1 MEIDKH
7 GLIRA
12 GNQFFIGG
20 YPAKSETAPP
30 ENIESDYVVVSRRL
44 SIQFRVRWNLFKLVA
59 SVILLVAA
67 KDVSGQEALRLSQ
80 AGDLAAESQQR
91 ANSTI
96 GYYNL
101 LLGPTAWRF
110 SSGLGTEFNDNV
122 RSQPHGES
130 DFILLPRLDTQI
142 HWPVTLKNSLD
153 ISLGAGYSQ
162 YLQHQDLS
170 QFFITPGSGLSFD
183 VYVGD
188 FKINLH
194 DRITITQYSYQNPGV
209 NGGNQNQINL
219 QNTIGTSALWDLDQ
233 VVANFGF
240 DHVNYASLASGQ
252 NSQPDSASEN
262 IFVNTGIRV
271 RPELLIGLEAGGT
284 LINYSQTTSTN
295 TYPTP
300 NAVQWST
307 GVFGSAKVSDYIDV
321 RLDAGFTDYIPEHTG
336 TNQVTQNSSGLYFSF
351 TLTHRVNQFMN
362 YNLSAGRSTDLSAYG
377 QAQNYTYV
385 NLNPNWNLFKKYTVS
400 TPVSWRQGTRVNN
413 YATGGN
419 SADYQ
424 QLQLGLTVGRS
435 LTQKLS
441 ASIGYQFVRE
451 TSGEASLN
459 YTVDI
464 VSLNLNYR
472 F

>member
-1 MEIDKH
+1 
-7 GLIRA
+7 
-12 GNQFFIGG
+12 
-20 YPAKSETAPP
+20 
-30 ENIESDYVVVSRRL
+30 VSRRP
-44 SIQFRVRWNLFKLVA
+44 SIPFRARWNLFKLVTG
-59 SVILLVAA
+59 VVLLVAA
-67 KDVSGQEALRLSQ
+67 KSAFGQEALRLSQ
-80 AGDLAAESQQR
+80 AGDLAAEFQHR
-91 ANSTI
+91 ANSTL

-110 SSGLGTEFNDNV
+110 SSGLGVEFNDNV

-130 DFILLPRLDTQI
+130 DFIFLPRLDTQM
-142 HWPVTLKNSLD
+142 HWPVTLNNSLD

-194 DRITITQYSYQNPGV
+194 ERITITQYSYQNPGV
-209 NGGNQNQINL
+209 NGGNQNQVNL

-240 DHVNYASLASGQ
+240 DHVNYASLSSGQ

-262 IFVNTGIRV
+262 IFVNSGIRV

-284 LINYSQTTSTN
+284 LINYSQNTSTN
-295 TYPTP
+295 TFPTP

-307 GVFGSAKVSDYIDV
+307 GAFGSAKISDYMDV

-351 TLTHRVNQFMN
+351 SLTHRVSQFMN

-385 NLNPNWNLFKKYTVS
+385 TLNPNWNLFKKYTVS

-413 YATGGN
+413 NATSNG
-419 SADYQ
+419 ADYQ

-451 TSGEASLN
+451 TSDSATLN
-459 YTVDI
+459 YTINI